1 MDQLD
6 TSNDKSVLEELEIE
20 RPLPAIQPFADIIK
34 NPPPVPKVLLE
45 GLLHKGSK
53 MMLASNS
60 KGMKTWNL
68 MNLALSV
75 AAGVDWLGFNTNKG
89 KVLYVNMELQDWSI
103 PTRMND
109 IVMKRSASVNLAG
122 ALQNIHFWNLR
133 GHGCDITSIR
143 PKLEDQ
149 LHEGYDLMVVDPIYK
164 LMGGRD
170 ENSAGDIGDMLNEL
184 ERFAMKAQA
193 AVVFAHHFAKGNAAG
208 KDAIDRASGSGVWG
222 RDPDCIFSLTQHEED
237 GCFTAEPVVRHF
249 AKPEPFVV
257 RWTYPVFVK
266 DDQVDAGKLR
276 GAGGRPQNNND
287 DNVKTVIRKL
297 FDDERENNYRN
308 GFVGL
313 VDLSFS
319 KLKRGVMTRL
329 EVSDRTASRIIT
341 KFTETVPFMNKN
353 NGKYTLS
360 QVNGN

>member
-20 RPLPAIQPFADIIK
+20 RPLPAIQTFADIIK

-75 AAGVDWLGFNTNKG
+75 AAGVDWLGFKTNKG

-109 IVMKRSASVNLAG
+109 IVMKRSASVNLSG

-149 LHEGYDLMVVDPIYK
+149 LQEGYDLIVVDPIYK
-164 LMGGRD
+164 LMGARD

-237 GCFTAEPVVRHF
+237 GCYTAEPVVRHF
-249 AKPEPFVV
+249 AKPDPFVV

-266 DDQVDAGKLR
+266 DDQVDASKLR
-276 GAGGRPQNNND
+276 GASGRPEKGNKKDIKTAIEEMFQQVKRKHYAPDYDGLVEVHVNTLVRGFQNILG
-287 DNVKTVIRKL
+287 VSESTAWRKL
-297 FDDERENNYRN
+297 KECTKDPQHYLN
-308 GFVGL
+308 
-313 VDLSFS
+313 
-319 KLKRGVMTRL
+319 K
-329 EVSDRTASRIIT
+329 SD
-341 KFTETVPFMNKN
+341 
-353 NGKYTLS
+353 NGKYTQS
-360 QVNGN
+360 VV